1 MFFPVQ
7 NIYVA
12 RDGNREREFMEGRRE
27 EINFENSGCHDNIL
41 SSKSGISELVLHGKA
56 GEPRRKELK

>member
-1 MFFPVQ
+1 MQ
-7 NIYVA
+7 DTYVA
-12 RDGNREREFMEGRRE
+12 GKGNREREFTEGRRGGD
-27 EINFENSGCHDNIL
+27 INFENSSCHDNMM

>member
-1 MFFPVQ
+1 MFLVQ

-12 RDGNREREFMEGRRE
+12 RDGNRKREFMEGRRE
-27 EINFENSGCHDNIL
+27 EINFENSSCHGNIM